1 MKKILTVLIV
11 MLLVYSCNNESN
23 RENDNANKFLITYI
37 DSLELEFEGNISF
50 DSLKY
55 SPFYSSYISY
65 KEYSDSLK
73 ILYNSDDDSTFN
85 RVKKSYLK
93 SLERYSHFGFE
104 GSNFITMTEQLI
116 DNRKSYSE
124 SEYVNSLLI
133 RDVFA
138 ISELRKD
145 VNRYDFKFDMLRAIV
160 ETDICNPKQGDSL
173 DFRFSAVGISMSLNP
188 KIKVIV
194 EKQGGSMLS
203 YDTIMLNENGQFVYK
218 TIASKKGKHTLKG
231 VYLLPIGNKRTMR
244 LKFEDSY
251 EVK

>member
-11 MLLVYSCNNESN
+11 MLLVYSCSNKSN
-23 RENDNANKFLITYI
+23 RGNDNANKFLITYI
-37 DSLELEFEGNISF
+37 DSLEFEFERNIRF

-55 SPFYSSYISY
+55 VYYYDSYISY

-73 ILYNSDDDSTFN
+73 MLYNSVDELTMN
-85 RVKKSYLK
+85 RVKKNYLK
-93 SLERYSHFGFE
+93 SLERFSYFGFE
-104 GSNFITMTEQLI
+104 DSNFIKLTEQLI

-124 SEYVNSLLI
+124 HEYINGLLI

-138 ISELRKD
+138 LSELREE
-145 VNRYDFKFDMLRAIV
+145 VNRHDFKFDMIKAIV

-173 DFRFSAVGISMSLNP
+173 DFTFSTVGVSMSLNP
-188 KIKVIV
+188 RIKVLV

-203 YDTIMLNENGQFVYK
+203 YDTIRLNENGQFVYK
-218 TIASKKGKHTLKG
+218 IIANKKGKHVLKG
-231 VYLLPIGNKRTMR
+231 IYLLPIGDNRAMR
-244 LKFEDSY
+244 LKFENSY